1 MTPDIKTT
9 SWVYVLVQNPGGDE
23 QIIGQQDKVSNIN
36 FIPMFLDRES
46 AMQGA
51 VHMAKEKG
59 KKLEIQAI
67 IYEDLES
74 YAAQAD
80 FLLFVL
86 DDEGRIIEKKVP
98 GQPLS

>member
-1 MTPDIKTT
+1 MIPDIKATT
-9 SWVYVLVQNPGGDE
+9 WVYVLVQNPGGDE
-23 QIIGQQDKVSNIN
+23 QIVGQQDKVGDIN
-36 FIPMFLDRES
+36 FIPMFLDKEG

-51 VHMAKEKG
+51 VNMANEKG

-67 IYEDLES
+67 IYEDLEN
-74 YAAQAD
+74 YAAQAG

-86 DDEGRIIEKKVP
+86 DAGGRIIDKKVP